1 MQYST
6 SNNLFDSALQLINFP
21 VNSITSFFES
31 AKKSDSGL
39 E

>member
-1 MQYST
+1 MRYST
-6 SNNLFDSALQLINFP
+6 SNDLFDSSLQLINFS

-31 AKKSDSGL
+31 AKKNDSSL